1 MNFSR
6 VHYSKQPGECH
17 DDSKLFLSS
26 NINLAG
32 MKVKKDQLV
41 RCSSS
46 PEASKRKP
54 SDEALIAAMLMTR
67 RLPTPILKQPAELT
81 NFAHNRVDAARL
93 EAQLG
98 VNSRMICQRHR
109 SFSSFSEESGRAGV
123 FCCDNCMYRADRCM
137 SCVTCVCCVQALFYH
152 CATDQDGERG
162 MGIDDPCS
170 CNAPGKECLCRWSVL
185 GILSIFMPCM
195 VCYPFL
201 RGFAK
206 LFS

>member
-1 MNFSR
+1 MFII
-6 VHYSKQPGECH
+6 
-17 DDSKLFLSS
+17 LSS
-26 NINLAG
+26 REGATMTANCSFLLTLTALVWKLRRINWSDVVPALRHPNESH
-32 MKVKKDQLV
+32 L
-41 RCSSS
+41 
-46 PEASKRKP
+46 RKL
-54 SDEALIAAMLMTR
+54 SL
-67 RLPTPILKQPAELT
+67 QPCWWQGELT
-81 NFAHNRVDAARL
+81 NFTHNRVGAARL

-109 SFSSFSEESGRAGV
+109 SFSSFSEESGRTGA
-123 FCCDNCMYRADRCM
+123 FCCDRCMYQAERCM
-137 SCVTCVCCVQALFYH
+137 SCVMCMCCVQALFYP

>member
-1 MNFSR
+1 M
-6 VHYSKQPGECH
+6 G
-17 DDSKLFLSS
+17 
-26 NINLAG
+26 
-32 MKVKKDQLV
+32 
-41 RCSSS
+41 
-46 PEASKRKP
+46 
-54 SDEALIAAMLMTR
+54 
-67 RLPTPILKQPAELT
+67 
-81 NFAHNRVDAARL
+81 AARL

-109 SFSSFSEESGRAGV
+109 SFSSFSEESGRTGA
-123 FCCDNCMYRADRCM
+123 FCCDRCMYQADKCM
-137 SCVTCVCCVQALFYH
+137 SCVMCMCCVQALFYP

-201 RGFAK
+201 LGFAK